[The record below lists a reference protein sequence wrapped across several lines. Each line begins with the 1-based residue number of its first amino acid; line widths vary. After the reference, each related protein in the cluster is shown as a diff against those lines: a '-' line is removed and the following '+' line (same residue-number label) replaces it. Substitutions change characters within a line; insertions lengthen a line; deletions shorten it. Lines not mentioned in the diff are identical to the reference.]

1 MGRPVESAPQ
11 SHSAVTTSF
20 NLNDRAGNGLSKVTI
35 ITHFP
40 SPYQVELFDALA
52 ARGEID
58 LDVVYLH
65 SCSPE
70 RRWQPRELRHS
81 GFFLDIPANES
92 LGADLAEKAD
102 LTVFNYYRH
111 PAAQR
116 WLVRRAQSQRPWAFW
131 GEKLGFRS
139 PHFLGRIYR
148 RWALRHLAKSKAPI
162 WGIGSWAL
170 ESYQAEFSRHR
181 DYENVSYY
189 SELSRFTAAASE
201 RTIAEGLIRFLY
213 SGSLIKRKGVD
224 LLAAAFKKLALTDH
238 RVRLC
243 FLGDGPLLGALQVAL
258 APVAHLV
265 EFAGFK
271 DWQELPSAY
280 AGADILCAPSIHD
293 GWGLII
299 PEGLAAGLPVI
310 GTNQTGAALEFLRT
324 GQNGWLIPAGSS
336 EALFQA
342 MLDATRQGVEKLGW
356 MSRQACETVADHTLQ
371 HGAARLEA
379 ASRSAL
385 LKWR

>member
-1 MGRPVESAPQ
+1 M
-11 SHSAVTTSF
+11 
-20 NLNDRAGNGLSKVTI
+20 SKVTI

-40 SPYQVELFDALA
+40 SPYQVELFDILA
-52 ARGEID
+52 ARREID
-58 LDVVYLH
+58 LNVVYLH

-70 RRWQPRELRHS
+70 RRWQPRVLQHA
-81 GFFLDIPANES
+81 GLFLDMPGNEAV
-92 LGADLAEKAD
+92 GAALAEKAD
-102 LTVFNYYRH
+102 LTVFNYYQH
-111 PAAQR
+111 PVVQR
-116 WLVRRAQSQRPWAFW
+116 WLAKRAHSQRPWAFW
-131 GEKLGFRS
+131 GERLGFRS
-139 PHFLGRIYR
+139 PHFLGRVYR

-170 ESYQAEFSRHR
+170 ESYQTEFSRQR
-181 DYENVSYY
+181 DYENVPYF
-189 SELSRFTAAASE
+189 SELSRFTAAARE
-201 RTIAEGLIRFLY
+201 RTPANGLIRFLY

-224 LLAAAFKKLALTDH
+224 LLADAFKKLALTDD

-243 FLGDGPLLGALQVAL
+243 FLGDGPLLGELQATL
-258 APVAHLV
+258 APIAHLV
-265 EFAGFK
+265 EFPGFK

-310 GTNQTGAALEFLRT
+310 GTNQTGAALEFVRT
-324 GQNGWLIPAGSS
+324 GQNGWLIPAGDS

-342 MLDATRQGVEKLGW
+342 MLDATRQGVEKLGL
-356 MSRQACETVADHTLQ
+356 MSRQAHETVADHTLA